1 MADESDVEVA
11 LTNLVSAALY
21 PNGTSAASVPGP
33 DCHIYRG
40 WPNSAALDADL
51 TAGKINVTVFAGASA
66 GRTTTRYAEQWGEV
80 SAPAPTLT
88 VSVSG
93 TSVTFGGSATT
104 GQVAGILVDGRSYAY
119 RTQGSDTPELVTA
132 NLASLARSDSIVSV
146 SGRTLTIAGAGDL
159 LARVVADATVQRE
172 VRRQEK
178 SFRISCWCP
187 TPTTRDATAAA
198 IDLSLST
205 MFFIPFADGTSGRI
219 TYTGTSEFDQSQNA
233 KLFRRDLTYDVE
245 YPTVIV
251 VSGPAMLF
259 GNLVLNAATLTA

>member
-11 LTNLVSAALY
+11 LTGVVSAALY
-21 PNGTSAASVPGP
+21 PNGTGAASVPGP

-51 TAGKINVTVFAGASA
+51 TAGKINVTVFAGGGA
-66 GRTTTRYAEQWGEV
+66 GRTTTRYAEQWGV

-119 RTQGSDTPELVTA
+119 RTQNGDTPDLVA
-132 NLASLARSDSIVSV
+132 ASLASLARNDSIVSV
-146 SGRTLTIAGAGDL
+146 SGSTLAIAGAGDL

-187 TPTTRDATAAA
+187 TPATRDATAAA

-205 MFFIPFADGTSGRI
+205 MSFIPFADGTSGRL

-233 KLFRRDLTYDVE
+233 KLFRRDLTYGVE
-245 YPTVIV
+245 YPTVIAV
-251 VSGPAMLF
+251 PEPAMLF
-259 GNLVLNAATLTA
+259 GNLVLNAATITA

>member
-11 LTNLVSAALY
+11 LTGLVSAALY
-21 PNGTSAASVPGP
+21 PDGTGAASVPGP

-51 TAGKINVTVFAGASA
+51 TAGKINVTVFAGVGA
-66 GRTTTRYAEQWGEV
+66 GRTTTRYAEQWGA

-93 TSVTFGGSATT
+93 TSVTFGGNATT
-104 GQVAGILVDGRSYAY
+104 GQVVGILVDGRSYAY
-119 RTQGSDTPELVTA
+119 RTQGGDTPELVA
-132 NLASLARSDSIVSV
+132 ASLASLARSGSIVSV
-146 SGRTLTIAGAGDL
+146 SGSTLTIAGAGDL

-198 IDLSLST
+198 IDQSLST
-205 MFFIPFADGTSGRI
+205 MFFIPFADGTCGRL

-233 KLFRRDLTYDVE
+233 KLFRRDLTYGVE
-245 YPTVIV
+245 YPTVIA
-251 VSGPAMLF
+251 VSEPAMLF